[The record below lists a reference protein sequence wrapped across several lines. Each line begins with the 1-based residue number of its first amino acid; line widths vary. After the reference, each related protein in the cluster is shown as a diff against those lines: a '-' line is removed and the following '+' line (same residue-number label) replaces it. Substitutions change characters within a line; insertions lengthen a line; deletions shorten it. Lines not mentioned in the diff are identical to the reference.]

1 MTAAE
6 KPNQS
11 EIIPRLYLKL
21 LPVQIILVVIGG
33 ANSKA
38 YGGKTPN
45 CYKFFGERYIIT

>member
-33 ANSKA
+33 ANRK
-38 YGGKTPN
+38 
-45 CYKFFGERYIIT
+45 R